1 MDITV
6 IIPFNKNRGFLGEA
20 VKSAETQTFSGS
32 VQILKW
38 FGLNSVAKNIN
49 MALEVAEGRY
59 IKLCAEDD
67 LLTPNCLNDLYTK
80 IEQGFDMVC
89 ANAINRDKEDDI
101 EFKSEV
107 PFDLFTLSKY
117 NSIHGLTVLYKKEAL
132 DFIKE
137 EYGYY
142 LDESIDCAEEYDLH
156 LRLLKHGA
164 KIGYVNSVVGIYRIH
179 ANQKSLGAN
188 INKGERIHQRF
199 DTIQKIKTKY
209 L

>member
-1 MDITV
+1 MDISV
-6 IIPFNKNRGFLGEA
+6 IIPFNKNRGFLHEA
-20 VKSAETQTFSGS
+20 VKSAENQTFTGS

-49 MALEVAEGRY
+49 SALEVAEGRY

-67 LLTPNCLNDLYTK
+67 LLTPNCLMDLYTK
-80 IEQGFDMVC
+80 IEQGYDMVI
-89 ANAINRDKEDDI
+89 ANAINRDKEEDI
-101 EFKSEV
+101 LFKSEV
-107 PFDLFTLSKY
+107 PIDLFTLSKY

-137 EYGYY
+137 EYDYY
-142 LDESIDCAEEYDLH
+142 FDESLDCAEEYDLH

-179 ANQKSLGAN
+179 ADQKSLGAN
-188 INKGERIHQRF
+188 VHKGERIKQRF
-199 DTIQKIKTKY
+199 DTIQKIKRKY